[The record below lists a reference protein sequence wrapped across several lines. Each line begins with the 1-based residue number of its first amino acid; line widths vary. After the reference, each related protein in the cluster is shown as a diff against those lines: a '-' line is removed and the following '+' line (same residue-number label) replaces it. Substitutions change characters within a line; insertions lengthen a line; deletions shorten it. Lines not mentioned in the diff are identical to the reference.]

1 MIIGLSGYAQS
12 GKDTVA
18 EHLIKNYGYR
28 RVAFADPIRKALYK
42 LNPVVPVG
50 EFNAIHLAQAVDGLG
65 WEETKR
71 LSDETRRL
79 LQVLGTEVGREMFGV
94 DFWVNQAMG
103 NAGKFD
109 RVVLTDVRYPNEY
122 RAIKSREGIIL
133 RIVKPGNSAVNG
145 HSSETA
151 LDSHAFDGTIVN
163 DGSKEDLFAKIDK
176 VIKELQR

>member
-18 EHLIKNYGYR
+18 EHIIANYGYR

-71 LSDETRRL
+71 LSSETRRL
-79 LQVLGTEVGREMFGV
+79 LQVLGTEVGRDMFGA

-103 NAGKFD
+103 NVGKFD
-109 RVVLTDVRYPNEY
+109 KVVLTDVRYPNEY
-122 RAIKSREGIIL
+122 RAIKSREGILL
-133 RIVKPGNSAVNG
+133 RIVKPGNGAING

-163 DGSKEDLFAKIDK
+163 DGSKEDLFNKVDKI
-176 VIKELQR
+176 IKELQR

>member
-1 MIIGLSGYAQS
+1 MIVGLSGYAQS

-103 NAGKFD
+103 NLGKFD
-109 RVVLTDVRYPNEY
+109 KVVLTDVRYPNEY
-122 RAIKSREGIIL
+122 RAIKSRDGIIL

-176 VIKELQR
+176 IVKELQR